1 MRRISLLFVSIPP
14 CSAFRLR
21 TPVRSTPSPVL
32 TRRPFL
38 LRRIKSDV
46 ETSLPA
52 KTELVLYAPMS
63 DKQRE
68 LNDQLRDK
76 TLMVSSDVLII
87 AGSVRVVRRCSRA
100 AAAASR
106 SNSGVFEFSSRKNQ
120 LAHAGAQP
128 LVDSQLTLISL
139 LSHFS
144 IRSPKINIQ
153 AVMAKLGRATG
164 RGGSTTA
171 LNNVLMQ
178 MRKVANHPDLIT
190 SAFDDSPFFP
200 TPAQMVE
207 QCGKMALMDRL
218 LTKLR
223 AGGHKVLIFS
233 QMTKMLDLV
242 DAYLDQLGV
251 QACRIDGNISWQD
264 RQAAMKR
271 FNTDPDVFAFLLS
284 TRAGGLG
291 E

>member
-1 MRRISLLFVSIPP
+1 
-14 CSAFRLR
+14 
-21 TPVRSTPSPVL
+21 
-32 TRRPFL
+32 
-38 LRRIKSDV
+38 
-46 ETSLPA
+46 
-52 KTELVLYAPMS
+52 
-63 DKQRE
+63 
-68 LNDQLRDK
+68 
-76 TLMVSSDVLII
+76 
-87 AGSVRVVRRCSRA
+87 
-100 AAAASR
+100 
-106 SNSGVFEFSSRKNQ
+106 
-120 LAHAGAQP
+120 
-128 LVDSQLTLISL
+128 
-139 LSHFS
+139 
-144 IRSPKINIQ
+144 
-153 AVMAKLGRATG
+153 
-164 RGGSTTA
+164 
-171 LNNVLMQ
+171 
-178 MRKVANHPDLIT
+178 
-190 SAFDDSPFFP
+190 
-200 TPAQMVE
+200 MVE

>member
-1 MRRISLLFVSIPP
+1 
-14 CSAFRLR
+14 
-21 TPVRSTPSPVL
+21 
-32 TRRPFL
+32 
-38 LRRIKSDV
+38 
-46 ETSLPA
+46 
-52 KTELVLYAPMS
+52 
-63 DKQRE
+63 
-68 LNDQLRDK
+68 
-76 TLMVSSDVLII
+76 
-87 AGSVRVVRRCSRA
+87 
-100 AAAASR
+100 
-106 SNSGVFEFSSRKNQ
+106 
-120 LAHAGAQP
+120 
-128 LVDSQLTLISL
+128 
-139 LSHFS
+139 
-144 IRSPKINIQ
+144 
-153 AVMAKLGRATG
+153 MAKLGRASG